1 MTPLVRANFPPA
13 EVPQPTVHRGWDE
26 ERAESVDLSGCATW

>member
-13 EVPQPTVHRGWDE
+13 EVPQPTVHRAWIEGSE
-26 ERAESVDLSGCATW
+26 QNRSI

>member
-13 EVPQPTVHRGWDE
+13 EVPQPTVQRGWDE
-26 ERAESVDLSGCATW
+26 ESEQNRSI

>member
-13 EVPQPTVHRGWDE
+13 VPQPTVHRGWIE